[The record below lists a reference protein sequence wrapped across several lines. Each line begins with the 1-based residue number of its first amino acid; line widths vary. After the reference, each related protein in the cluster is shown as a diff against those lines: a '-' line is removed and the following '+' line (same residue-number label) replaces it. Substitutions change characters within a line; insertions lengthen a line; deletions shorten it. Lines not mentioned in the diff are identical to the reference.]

1 MDYLFYIATLV
12 SIAVIFV
19 LSLNLVLGYTGLP
32 LVAHAT
38 FSGIGAYT
46 MAILLR
52 ATDLPYMIAVLL
64 GIVVTMIA
72 GLLIGLVLSKFRE
85 DYFVL
90 ASIGFAYIGYN
101 VALNWQGLTRG
112 PLGIPGIPHPE
123 IFGYT
128 FTAGWPFFLYSLVG
142 SILAYVLC
150 RFIVRSSFGRVL
162 QAIREDEQAIAV
174 FGYKV
179 QLYKLTILV
188 IACGLAALSGMMWI
202 SHVGFIS
209 PIFMDVM
216 KSVDVLVF
224 VIIGGLASLRG
235 SVLGAFI
242 FILIPEMLR
251 FVGVPDEIAGNARQ
265 ALFGLALVALMLYR
279 PQGIL
284 GKFRL

>member
-216 KSVDVLVF
+216 KSVNVLVF